1 MPVKRSTVKDVEINT
16 VKAPVA
22 ATQTQAVKINTQS
35 LVTLIL
41 AILVAISFFQTY
53 QLTRLAQGQ
62 GITKTQTPAQAQPQQ
77 PGGVQN
83 LPSQQGGC

>member
-1 MPVKRSTVKDVEINT
+1 MPVKRSIVKNIEVSE
-16 VKAPVA
+16 VKEPA
-22 ATQTQAVKINTQS
+22 AKAQTQTVKINSQA

-41 AILVAISFFQTY
+41 AILVAVSVFQTY

-62 GITKTQTPAQAQPQQ
+62 GITKTQTQPQQ